1 MRSVFNRLITIGTGY
16 GDPFEDRRIIIIN
29 LTTLMAMGATLA
41 FNLVFY
47 LNNFWPPAIFNFSI
61 LVGYC
66 GIIVLNYQTKTR
78 FSALLLIL
86 VPIIQLFTLPFLFVG
101 RETGIHYYLLVVI
114 SITFL
119 VVLKKDR
126 LPMILSAII
135 LGGGGFLIAEYSS
148 WDSPFIV
155 CPPPQLARMFHFMS
169 TTGTVTMITVVI
181 LTFYIML
188 NNAQESLE
196 IERQRAESLL
206 LNILPSSIAQRLKD
220 QNTIIA
226 DEFEKVTILF
236 ADIVGF
242 TSFSEKLSPKRVVD
256 VLNKVFSL
264 FDNLVEK
271 YHLEKIKTIG
281 DAYMVAGGLPSPM
294 EDSVETIADL
304 SLEMQQALAQFNI
317 ENNQTFTIRIGIH
330 TGAVVAGVIGIKKFI
345 YDVWGD
351 TVNTASRMES
361 HGLPGQIQ
369 VSEQTYKRLKHK
381 YTFKER
387 GIIDVRGK
395 GGMKTYLLQR
405 KMSPTA

>member
-1 MRSVFNRLITIGTGY
+1 MRSIFNRLITIGTGS

-29 LTTLMAMGATLA
+29 LTTLLAMGATLA
-41 FNLVFY
+41 FNLVFC

-66 GIIVLNYQTKTR
+66 GVIVLNYQKKAR
-78 FSALLLIL
+78 FSALLLFF

-135 LGGGGFLIAEYSS
+135 FGGGGFLVAEYSS
-148 WDSPFIV
+148 WDSPIIV
-155 CPPPQLARMFHFMS
+155 YPPPQLANAFHFMS

-196 IERQRAESLL
+196 IERQRAENLL

-226 DEFEKVTILF
+226 DDFEKVTILF

-256 VLNKVFSL
+256 VLNRVFSL

-294 EDSVETIADL
+294 KDSVEAIADL
-304 SLEMQQALAQFNI
+304 ALEMLKALAQFNI

-369 VSEQTYKRLKHK
+369 VSERTYKRLKYK

-387 GIIDVRGK
+387 GIINVRGK
-395 GGMKTYLLQR
+395 GEMKTYLLQG
-405 KMSPTA
+405 KMNPTV